1 MIQIAPSLLAAD
13 FANLERQIDLV
24 NKSEA
29 SMLHLDVMDGVF
41 VPNISFGFPV
51 IKAAARLSTKP
62 LDVHMMVIQ
71 PEKWI
76 DRVKDSGADIMNV
89 HVEASV
95 HLHRTIEAIQE
106 AGMKPAVTL
115 NPTTP
120 VEAIRDIVAE
130 LHMVLL
136 MSVDPGFGG
145 QQFIPNTLTK
155 IERLR
160 QLIDA
165 TGSKALIEVDGGI
178 NEETGARAVAHGADI
193 LVSGSKIFH
202 NPDPVGMIA
211 KLARL

>member
-202 NPDPVGMIA
+202 NPDPIGMIA